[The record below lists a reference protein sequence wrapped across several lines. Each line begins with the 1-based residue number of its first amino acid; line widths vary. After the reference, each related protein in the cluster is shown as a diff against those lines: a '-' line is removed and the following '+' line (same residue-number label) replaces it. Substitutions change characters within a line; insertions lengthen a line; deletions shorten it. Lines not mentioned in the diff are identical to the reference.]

1 MAKNFYC
8 NICGR
13 ETNNSKNICD
23 KHAEQIKLWGFA
35 LDSNP
40 RTENDANEII
50 CHEDYAEIILY
61 DKFQEEIEEKVI
73 VDLEE
78 VDRIKDMRWDNK
90 NSCIVSNTTLL
101 ANLILDTTDK
111 VEYIDNNYLNCKK
124 SNLKIIEN
132 KNKKKKH
139 YTINKKNKN
148 KVIVE
153 ILGKNN
159 EQVTGSSTLV
169 SIPLGISA
177 GRLAI

>member
-61 DKFQEEIEEKVI
+61 DKFQEEI
-73 VDLEE
+73 
-78 VDRIKDMRWDNK
+78 
-90 NSCIVSNTTLL
+90 
-101 ANLILDTTDK
+101 
-111 VEYIDNNYLNCKK
+111 
-124 SNLKIIEN
+124 
-132 KNKKKKH
+132 
-139 YTINKKNKN
+139 
-148 KVIVE
+148 
-153 ILGKNN
+153 
-159 EQVTGSSTLV
+159 
-169 SIPLGISA
+169 IS
-177 GRLAI
+177 LY